1 MTEARTD
8 LRTVALVGI
17 GGAAGTLTRYS
28 LGRLAPVAAGTFP
41 TTTFTINVT
50 GAFVLGLLL
59 GVLAR
64 ARPSDHVWRPLLGV
78 GFLGGYTTFSTFAVE
93 TTQLVRSHD
102 GGLAVAY
109 VVASVAVGLLA
120 ARLGELATGAP
131 LAMID
136 EEEM

>member
-8 LRTVALVGI
+8 LRTVALVGV
-17 GGAAGTLTRYS
+17 GGAAGTLARYG

-64 ARPSDHVWRPLLGV
+64 THPSDRVWRPLLGV
-78 GFLGGYTTFSTFAVE
+78 GFLGGYTTFSTFALE
-93 TTQLVRSHD
+93 TTQLVRRHHA
-102 GGLAVAY
+102 AVAGVY
-109 VVASVAVGLLA
+109 VVASVLVGIVA
-120 ARLGELATGAP
+120 ARIGELAAGASP
-131 LAMID
+131 TMVTED
-136 EEEM
+136 EM

>member
-8 LRTVALVGI
+8 LRTVALVGL
-17 GGAAGTLTRYS
+17 GGAAGTLARYA
-28 LGRLAPVAAGTFP
+28 LGRLAPVAPGTFP

-59 GVLAR
+59 GVIAR
-64 ARPSDHVWRPLLGV
+64 TRPTDQIWRPLLGI

-93 TTQLVRSHD
+93 TTQLVRAHAAAV
-102 GGLAVAY
+102 AVAY
-109 VVASVAVGLLA
+109 VIASVVAGLLA
-120 ARLGELATGAP
+120 ARLGELVAGAP
-131 LAMID
+131 PAIVD